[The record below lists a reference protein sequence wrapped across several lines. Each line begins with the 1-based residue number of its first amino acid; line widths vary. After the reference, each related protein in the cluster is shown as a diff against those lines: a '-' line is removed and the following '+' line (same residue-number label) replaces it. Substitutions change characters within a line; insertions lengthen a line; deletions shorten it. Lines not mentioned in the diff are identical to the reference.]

1 MIGIYAFRDGERLKR
16 ELQRLIDENVIK
28 GGEYQLDA
36 LRNMT
41 KRAFASN
48 PAR

>member
-28 GGEYQLDA
+28 GA
-36 LRNMT
+36 NT
-41 KRAFASN
+41 SCPTPCAT
-48 PAR
+48 